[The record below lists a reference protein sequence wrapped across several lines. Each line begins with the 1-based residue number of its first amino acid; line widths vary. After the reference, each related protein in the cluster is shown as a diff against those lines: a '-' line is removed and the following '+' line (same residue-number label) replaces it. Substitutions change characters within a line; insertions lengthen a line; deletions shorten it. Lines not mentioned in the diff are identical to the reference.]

1 MNYETLDQPLPLA
14 LPLLPTSQLH
24 LSQVAYSAL
33 LVVAFLL
40 FFFVLFDDIFI
51 SLLHDSHF
59 LFTIIARC
67 FCLA

>member
-14 LPLLPTSQLH
+14 LLLLPTSQLH

>member
-40 FFFVLFDDIFI
+40 FFFCAF
-51 SLLHDSHF
+51 
-59 LFTIIARC
+59 
-67 FCLA
+67 